1 VPSCV
6 RRGFS
11 SSTSARVTQLADA
24 PDAHVGATSMEPSPM
39 SHAAVFA
46 SSLRARRFL
55 AAGAALA
62 VVAMGCHGSDSTAP
76 PPKLV
81 NTGPENS
88 GTPDVSGFYTRVDV
102 APPADCTP
110 AAPPPGG
117 TVILGN
123 FNDTQPIKLYQNG
136 TRLTLAYTA
145 TPQQPADTGRVDLD
159 GKIALG
165 VQSIGYKENLR
176 SGRQF
181 YVDLTGSMQLTSPSA
196 GKYAGSG
203 TYVYVFHEDSPNAP
217 VFATC
222 SRTVTFDFT
231 KTG

>member
-1 VPSCV
+1 
-6 RRGFS
+6 
-11 SSTSARVTQLADA
+11 
-24 PDAHVGATSMEPSPM
+24 M
-39 SHAAVFA
+39 SHYAVFA
-46 SSLRARRFL
+46 STRRVRRL
-55 AAGAALA
+55 VAAGAALA
-62 VVAMGCHGSDSTAP
+62 LVVGCQGSDSTAP
-76 PPKLV
+76 PPTLV

-110 AAPPPGG
+110 TTPPAGG

-123 FNDTQPIKLYQNG
+123 FTDTQPIKLYQNG

-145 TPQQPADTGRVDLD
+145 TPQLPADTGRVDVA
-159 GKIALG
+159 GKISLG
-165 VQSIGYKENLR
+165 VQSTGYKENLR

-181 YVDLTGSMQLTSPSA
+181 YVDLSGSMQLTSAST
-196 GKYAGSG
+196 GKYTGSG

-222 SRTVTFDFT
+222 SRVVTFDFT

>member
-1 VPSCV
+1 MSQSA
-6 RRGFS
+6 GFS
-11 SSTSARVTQLADA
+11 IV
-24 PDAHVGATSMEPSPM
+24 
-39 SHAAVFA
+39 
-46 SSLRARRFL
+46 RARRFL
-55 AAGAALA
+55 AVGGALA
-62 VVAMGCHGSDSTAP
+62 VITVGCNGGGDDATAP
-76 PPKLV
+76 RPTLV

-88 GTPDVSGFYTRVDV
+88 GAPDVSGFYTRVDV
-102 APPADCTP
+102 APPASCTP

-123 FNDTQPIKLYQNG
+123 FTDTQPIKLYQNG

-145 TPQQPADTGRVDLD
+145 TPQQPADTGRVTI
-159 GKIALG
+159 GGAIALG
-165 VQSIGYKENLR
+165 LKSVGYKENLR

-181 YVDLTGSMQLTSPSA
+181 YVDLTGSMQLNSAGA
-196 GKYAGSG
+196 GKYTGSG

-231 KTG
+231 KSG